1 MFDFSYHIAQA
12 AHQSL
17 ILEVRTTPKP
27 GLVDQNNTGSHK
39 DMDLPLFLKSADAL
53 QLYFLECAQ
62 IGIHY
67 QDRPEHML
75 SFLRPLGMR
84 AEQDMYQA
92 TCQVNTHKGAIF
104 SMGIFCAV
112 AGYLHQHGQKKDSV
126 HYFSDFSDTCRRI
139 CGHLMDDFKHIS
151 ALSPR
156 TNGEQLYLL
165 HKITGIRGEAA
176 LGFPSVFRIGFPAYK
191 KYCREGL
198 SSLDAGAC
206 TLLHLIAVAE
216 DTNIIS
222 RSSYETYLAIRQA
235 LASYLRTASASEI
248 LSVLPEMDQIFIS
261 RNISPGGCAD
271 MLALIYFLD
280 LL

>member
-1 MFDFSYHIAQA
+1 MMDLSYQIAQA

-27 GLVDQNNTGSHK
+27 GLVDQNNTGAHK
-39 DMDLPLFLKSADAL
+39 DMDLPLFLKSADSL
-53 QLYFLECAQ
+53 FPYFQKCAQ
-62 IGIHY
+62 TGILH
-67 QDRPEHML
+67 QHRPDDL
-75 SFLRPLGMR
+75 LTFLRPLGIH
-84 AEQDMYQA
+84 AEEEMYQA
-92 TCQVNTHKGAIF
+92 TNHVNTHKGAIF
-104 SMGIFCAV
+104 SMGIFCAA
-112 AGYLHQHGQKKDSV
+112 AGYLHQHGQEKDSV
-126 HYFSDFSDTCRRI
+126 HYFSDFSDTCSKI
-139 CGHLMDDFKHIS
+139 CSHLLEDFKHITVS
-151 ALSPR
+151 SPC
-156 TNGEQLYLL
+156 TNGEQLYIL

-176 LGFPSVFRIGFPAYK
+176 LGFPSVFQIGFPTYK
-191 KYCREGL
+191 NYCKEGL

-206 TLLHLIAVAE
+206 TLLHLIAHVE

-235 LASYLRTASASEI
+235 LSFYLKTAFAAEI

-271 MLALIYFLD
+271 LLALIYFLD